1 MTWRCPMEPTLATV
15 RAARVDLHRH
25 LERQGV
31 PQTVLDGVLLVASEL
46 ATNAVLH
53 GAPPIELAACVTRDV
68 VRVEVADGS
77 SDLPHPR
84 HYGSTA
90 ATGRGLGIV
99 AAVSHGWGAF
109 ERSDGKTVWAEVP
122 ATGKPLD
129 PAGPVAGEPSDPAAQ
144 VAAQTFSG
152 TTPEDPTPRADELQG
167 WWQHDAPTAVPV
179 VFRGI
184 PVDVYLELQEFV

>member
-1 MTWRCPMEPTLATV
+1 MTWRCPMEPTLAPV

-25 LERQGV
+25 LEREGV
-31 PQTVLDGVLLVASEL
+31 PQAVVDGVLLVASEL

-99 AAVSHGWGAF
+99 AAVSHSWGAF

-122 ATGKPLD
+122 AREKPID
-129 PAGPVAGEPSDPAAQ
+129 PAAREPSDRAMP
-144 VAAQTFSG
+144 VAAQAFSAS
-152 TTPEDPTPRADELQG
+152 TPDQPTPRADELQG
-167 WWQHDAPTAVPV
+167 WW
-179 VFRGI
+179 
-184 PVDVYLELQEFV
+184 E